1 MSDRDEI
8 LRAVRNHALTPV
20 TRPALPDFAELY
32 PATPEAFGASLAIM
46 GGIWDES
53 RLNAPTEGGPTDYAA
68 LSDYIRGLFPAGGIF
83 CSAVEGIKGDLSIG
97 PDTPAGAVN
106 LVDVGIVQARFG
118 VAETGSI
125 WLSEAE
131 CRVNALGY
139 LAQHLVVLLPVAD
152 IVPNLHIAYQREE
165 FLTARY
171 SVLMSGPSAT
181 ADIEGVLI
189 RGAQGVRSLRV
200 IGLPA

>member
-1 MSDRDEI
+1 MSDRDQI
-8 LRAVRNHALTPV
+8 LRAVRNHSLTP
-20 TRPALPDFAELY
+20 RPRPELPTFAELY
-32 PATPEAFGASLAIM
+32 SATPEAFGASLAIM

-53 RLNAPTEGGPTDYAA
+53 WLGGPTDYGA
-68 LSDYIRGLFPAGGIF
+68 LSAYIRSLFPAGGVF
-83 CSAVEGIKGDLSIG
+83 CSVVAGIDGDLEITA
-97 PDTPAGAVN
+97 DTPAGAVN
-106 LVDVGIVQARFG
+106 HVDVGIVQARFA

-152 IVPNLHIAYQREE
+152 ILSNLHVAYQREE

-200 IGLPA
+200 IGLPS

>member
-8 LRAVRNHALTPV
+8 LRAVRNHAMTPV
-20 TRPALPDFAELY
+20 PRPELPDFADRY
-32 PATPEAFGASLAIM
+32 PATPEAFGVSLAIM

-53 RLNAPTEGGPTDYAA
+53 LINAPSNGGPADYAA
-68 LSDYIRGLFPAGGIF
+68 LSGYIRGLFPAGGVF
-83 CSAVEGIKGDLSIG
+83 CSAVRGIDGDLAIG
-97 PDTPAGAVN
+97 PDTPAGAVDH
-106 LVDVGIVQARFG
+106 VEVGIVRAKFG

-131 CRVNALGY
+131 CPVNALGY
-139 LAQHLVVLLPVAD
+139 LAQHLVVLLSVKD
-152 IVPNLHIAYQREE
+152 ILPNLHAAYRRAE
-165 FLTARY
+165 FSTARY

-200 IGLPA
+200 IGLPG

>member
-1 MSDRDEI
+1 MSDREDI
-8 LRAVRNHALTPV
+8 LRAVRNNPLTPCA
-20 TRPALPDFAELY
+20 RPMVPSFTENY
-32 PATPEAFGASLAIM
+32 PATPAAFSASLALM
-46 GGIWDES
+46 GGIWDDHWLARE
-53 RLNAPTEGGPTDYAA
+53 LDIVA
-68 LSDYIRGLFPAGGIF
+68 LTAYIRGLFPAAGVF
-83 CSAVEGIKGDLSIG
+83 CSAVNGIAGDKPLDQ
-97 PDTPAGAVN
+97 DTPPGALN
-106 LVDVGIVQARFG
+106 EVDVAIVQARFA

-125 WLSEAE
+125 WLSEEE

-139 LAQHLVVLLPVAD
+139 LAQHLVVLLPIEA
-152 IVPNLHIAYQREE
+152 ILPNLHVAYGRSE

-200 IGLPA
+200 IGLPAPIGA